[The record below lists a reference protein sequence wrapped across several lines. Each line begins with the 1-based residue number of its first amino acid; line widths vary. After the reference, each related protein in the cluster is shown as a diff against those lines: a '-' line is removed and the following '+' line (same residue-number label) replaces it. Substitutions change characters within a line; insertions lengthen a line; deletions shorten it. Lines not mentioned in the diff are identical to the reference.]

1 MTTQILAEED
11 LPDSSLV
18 YASDKATFFEAN
30 VPAPRLGLRFIGLRR
45 AIQCRVPLLAQDIF
59 QIAQHGAT
67 DALLALVFHPIP

>member
-11 LPDSSLV
+11 LPDSSLI
-18 YASDKATFFEAN
+18 YASDKATLFEAD
-30 VPAPRLGLRFIGLRR
+30 VPVPCLWLRFVGLRR
-45 AIQCRVPLLAQDIF
+45 AIQCRVPLFTQGVF